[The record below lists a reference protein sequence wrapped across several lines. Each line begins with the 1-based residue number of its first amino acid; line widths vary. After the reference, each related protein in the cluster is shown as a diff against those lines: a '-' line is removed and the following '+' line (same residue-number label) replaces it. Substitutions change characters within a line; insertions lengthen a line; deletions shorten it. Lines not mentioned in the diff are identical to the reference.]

1 MLTLVA
7 VLLHPPSALPLC
19 YLLCCSLFILCSG
32 KDLPWSHWCCLHKR
46 QNSIWCKALW
56 WRHHRMF
63 FWGKIRGKKRMMPG
77 WWWDDLPL
85 LPFIQCIIL
94 HLIDL
99 NLLLNE
105 IRVLACLMCGEKKT
119 HRDMQT
125 IFPRIYSSN
134 DKQKCGF
141 VWNETSALKLN
152 IPRNKCFDCSK
163 ICNLQ

>member
-105 IRVLACLMCGEKKT
+105 IRVVACLMCGEKN
-119 HRDMQT
+119 
-125 IFPRIYSSN
+125 PPWYAN
-134 DKQKCGF
+134 DLSQNLLIKRQAKMWFCMKWNISIEIEHSQKQMF
-141 VWNETSALKLN
+141 WLFQNM
-152 IPRNKCFDCSK
+152 
-163 ICNLQ
+163 